1 MNMKKHFSCVLAI
14 GLLCSAH
21 AYADRVKAALGKLEK
36 NQPHEARIRLDKAL
50 RKNPDNAGAQ
60 YVYALYFLQRYA
72 SATAPLAASLQAD
85 GGAAVGSFAQ
95 HRAVSGALAAGKNS
109 IPAKDGAFSFP
120 TAETCLDSA
129 YAHILAAAADYPQ
142 SERAALKRWRKWG
155 IDSAAIQSQK
165 VLIDSL
171 AFAEA
176 LLKHTVAAYQS
187 FTVRFP
193 TAAQKNPAIENRNAL
208 AFSEAARTNTYK
220 SYKHFLETYPDARQ
234 AREAEELYELL
245 LFEFM
250 TQDDD
255 LAVYG
260 KFLEIYPQSTYAK
273 EAERRIYE
281 LSTVAHSRQ
290 AYRNFIDNYPRNPFV
305 SQAWHWIYSLYRQEG
320 NPAENFLE
328 KYPDFFDKNYIRK
341 HIETEPLAYFPVYD
355 QAKNRYGF
363 TDANGTLQ
371 VEAIYD
377 SVAANYFCDGV
388 QQNSILVYRQTQLGA
403 IDKAGRE
410 ITGFGCESI
419 EKLEG
424 DLLLVKKD
432 GKAGV
437 WHTAGF
443 AVLPAQYDS
452 IAVLNESFLLVKQE
466 SGYGLANF
474 FGGEVTNAEFQEI
487 KNLEDG
493 LLALRRNNRFA
504 LVQSADLLRK
514 QKPALQFLYDSV
526 EWLKKDALQVK
537 IGSYM
542 GIVNPQLQTIVTP
555 SEAQIRALPVGWET
569 QEGGYRKLIDAKGRL
584 LADSLDQV
592 VANNSFYAVRRH
604 DKWAIWKNSISPR
617 LKFDYDTAMLLG
629 QEGFAIL
636 KGTIFY
642 AFFAPDVFLKVG
654 NYRKISLLRLD
665 DQPARF
671 WLLVENDSGR
681 QGLLSQRGQLV
692 LPAKYDKITV
702 WTPDLIAVQQ
712 NGKTGVVDG
721 NGKTVL
727 PLAYNALDYKQGFI
741 NTLKNGKFGLLHLS
755 RAIEIAPQYEKLV
768 RPYAENSLLFVAA
781 KNGRYGLITADNAPA
796 SEFVFDEIRYWQF
809 GVALVRQNETW
820 SLYDIASRKAMQPMA
835 DVKYIRED
843 DKEIIVRMYANKQYG
858 VLSNTRGVVVEAE
871 YDDLRNVGTVE
882 IPFYLAEK
890 HMADADLYAVFYMD
904 RNGKKVRKQL
914 FDEQR
919 YERVVCE

>member
-1 MNMKKHFSCVLAI
+1 MNMKKYLFWLLAI
-14 GLLCSAH
+14 SLLCYSN
-21 AYADRVKAALGKLEK
+21 AYADRVKAALGKLKK
-36 NQPHEARIRLDKAL
+36 NQPQEARIHLDKAL
-50 RKNPDNAGAQ
+50 RKNPDNAGAR

-72 SATAPLAASLQAD
+72 LETTPLAAPHPAN
-85 GGAAVGSFAQ
+85 GGAAVGNFAR
-95 HRAVSGALAAGKNS
+95 HRAGSGALAAGKNS
-109 IPAKDGAFSFP
+109 IFP

-129 YAHILAAAADYPQ
+129 YAHILAAAAGYPQ
-142 SERAALKRWRKWG
+142 SERAALKRWQRWG

-176 LLKHTVAAYQS
+176 SLKNTVADYQS

-193 TAAQKNPAIENRNAL
+193 TAAQKNSAIENRNAL
-208 AFSEAARTNTYK
+208 AFNEAARLGTYK

-281 LSTVAHSRQ
+281 LSTLAHSRQ
-290 AYRNFIDNYPRNPFV
+290 AYRDFIGNYPRSPFV

-320 NPAENFLE
+320 NPAADFLG

-341 HIETEPLAYFPVYD
+341 HTETEPLAYFPVYD

-371 VEAIYD
+371 VEALYD
-377 SVAANYFCDGV
+377 SVAASYFCDGV
-388 QQNSILVYRQTQLGA
+388 QQNSILVYRQTRLGA

-410 ITGFGCESI
+410 ITGFGFGSI

-514 QKPALQFLYDSV
+514 QKPALQFLYDGV
-526 EWLKKDALQVK
+526 EWIKKDALQVK
-537 IGSYM
+537 IGGYT
-542 GIVNPQLQTIVTP
+542 GVINPQLQTIVTP

-569 QEGGYRKLIDAKGRL
+569 QEGGYRKLIDAKGKL

-592 VANNSFYAVRRH
+592 AANNSFYAVRRH

-636 KGTIFY
+636 KGTVFY

-665 DQPARF
+665 DQPAKF

-721 NGKTVL
+721 SGKTVL
-727 PLAYNALDYKQGFI
+727 SLAYNALDYKQGFI
-741 NTLKNGKFGLLHLS
+741 STLKNGKFGLLHLA
-755 RAIEIAPQYEKLV
+755 REIEIAPQYEKLV
-768 RPYAENSLLFVAA
+768 RPYADNSLLFVAA
-781 KNGRYGLITADNAPA
+781 KNSKYGFITADNAPA
-796 SEFVFDEIRYWQF
+796 SEFMFDEIRYWQF
-809 GVALVRQNETW
+809 GVALVRQGDSWN
-820 SLYDIASRKAMQPMA
+820 LYDMGSRKLTFQPMA

-843 DKEIIVRMYANKQYG
+843 DQEIILKIYANKQYG

-871 YDDLRNVGTVE
+871 YDGLRNVGTVE
-882 IPFYLAEK
+882 IPFYLAGK
-890 HMADADLYAVFYMD
+890 HMADADLYAVFYID
-904 RNGKKVRKQL
+904 RHGKKVRRQL

-919 YERVVCE
+919 YERMVCE